1 MIYHSSHYVIESRKV
16 AWGPKD
22 PPPPCII
29 GLMTLDS
36 LDSLDGPKT
45 ARTGRS
51 TFFQAKIVHPILIF
65 LNILSSK
72 AKQNCLN
79 SKNP

>member
-1 MIYHSSHYVIESRKV
+1 MSIYLTVRGFLEAAKLLGV
-16 AWGPKD
+16 LK
-22 PPPPCII
+22 PPPCII

-51 TFFQAKIVHPILIF
+51 TFFQAKIVHPILICF
-65 LNILSSK
+65 
-72 AKQNCLN
+72 
-79 SKNP
+79 

>member
-1 MIYHSSHYVIESRKV
+1 MSIYLNLRGFPEAAKLLGVLKT
-16 AWGPKD
+16 
-22 PPPPCII
+22 PPPCII